1 MNDAMLN
8 NITIDELETHLWLT
22 EPYSSAH
29 NAVLKVLDE
38 RDELDDS
45 HPDYNLIRDRLETIE
60 RHANVSCGAMEEL
73 VEIFAD
79 SDLEPYFER
88 VSLEKIH
95 RSISHSEEVVTNK
108 DLISEQIEL
117 Y

>member
-1 MNDAMLN
+1 MNEAMLRN
-8 NITIDELETHLWLT
+8 LTVDELENHLYVT
-22 EPYSSAH
+22 QPYSPAH
-29 NAVLKVLDE
+29 RAVLEVLDE
-38 RDELDDS
+38 RDELDNN
-45 HPDYNLIRDRLETIE
+45 HPDYNLMRDRLEAIE

-73 VEIFAD
+73 LEIFED
-79 SDLEPYFER
+79 SDLEPHFER

-95 RSISHSEEVVTNK
+95 RGISHCQNVVTHK